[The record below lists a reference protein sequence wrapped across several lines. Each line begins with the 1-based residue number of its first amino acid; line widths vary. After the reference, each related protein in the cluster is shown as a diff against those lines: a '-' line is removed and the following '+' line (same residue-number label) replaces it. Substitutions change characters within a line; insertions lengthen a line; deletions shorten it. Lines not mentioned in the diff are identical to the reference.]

1 MLFFFFPKQH
11 KIPIAQQ
18 YLGFPVHVKGDRFAY
33 LLSRDDKAE
42 DWYELD
48 PKYLS
53 VLCFSAWQQ
62 ENPSPSSRPSLSSFI
77 SLKGYTVFNRDFSA
91 YRPLLQGAQESTMH
105 AMKGS
110 DFSAPVPCQRT
121 LPEIQPG
128 ADPRHCWSRGRQ
140 RSVPASPHRAA
151 GSVSCLPPPPPVRL
165 RNNRF
170 PSLPPSFYLWLLLVL
185 LFHSYSSR
193 IRVPCSSSPWE
204 HSFACRLQGWRSS
217 RLQQYLEL
225 CMCTCVYV

>member
-1 MLFFFFPKQH
+1 M
-11 KIPIAQQ
+11 
-18 YLGFPVHVKGDRFAY
+18 
-33 LLSRDDKAE
+33 
-42 DWYELD
+42 
-48 PKYLS
+48 S

-77 SLKGYTVFNRDFSA
+77 SLKGHTVFNRDFSA

-128 ADPRHCWSRGRQ
+128 AAPRHCWSRGRQ

-185 LFHSYSSR
+185 LLRCSIHTAAGSGFPAQAAPGSTALPAGCRAGGAVGCSNTWSCAR
-193 IRVPCSSSPWE
+193 ARV
-204 HSFACRLQGWRSS
+204 
-217 RLQQYLEL
+217 
-225 CMCTCVYV
+225 CMCESTCAYVHVYAYGCAMPG